1 MAQSKLKQFN
11 KWDALIYA
19 VIGILS
25 VGFLYPI
32 WYCLITSLS
41 SGDALN
47 KNIVLLWPIDLTLE
61 SYKYVF
67 TSDANI
73 FLYYRNSI
81 FYAVAGTAL
90 SLTLTAMMAYPFII
104 KDFIGKKFL
113 NVYMVITMFF
123 SGGLLPSF
131 ILISE
136 LGMRNTMWV
145 MIIPG
150 ALSVYNT
157 IIFRTFFRS
166 VSSSLRE
173 AAYIDGA
180 GHYRV
185 LAQIVVPVSKPLFA
199 TFALFGMVGKW
210 NEWFT
215 PYLYITDQTLKP
227 IQIFLRDSL
236 TTIQGLSQHFSVAQ
250 MTQIRVLPQNVRTAI
265 VIITILPILCVYPFL
280 QKYFVSGIMIGSLKE

>member
-1 MAQSKLKQFN
+1 P
-11 KWDALIYA
+11 Y
-19 VIGILS
+19 
-25 VGFLYPI
+25 
-32 WYCLITSLS
+32 
-41 SGDALN
+41 
-47 KNIVLLWPIDLTLE
+47 
-61 SYKYVF
+61 
-67 TSDANI
+67 
-73 FLYYRNSI
+73 
-81 FYAVAGTAL
+81 
-90 SLTLTAMMAYPFII
+90 
-104 KDFIGKKFL
+104 
-113 NVYMVITMFF
+113 
-123 SGGLLPSF
+123 F
-131 ILISE
+131 ILVSE
-136 LGMRNTMWV
+136 LGMRNTVWV

-215 PYLYITDQTLKP
+215 SYLFITDQTLKP
-227 IQIFLRDSL
+227 IQIFLRESL

>member
-1 MAQSKLKQFN
+1 
-11 KWDALIYA
+11 
-19 VIGILS
+19 
-25 VGFLYPI
+25 
-32 WYCLITSLS
+32 
-41 SGDALN
+41 
-47 KNIVLLWPIDLTLE
+47 
-61 SYKYVF
+61 
-67 TSDANI
+67 
-73 FLYYRNSI
+73 
-81 FYAVAGTAL
+81 
-90 SLTLTAMMAYPFII
+90 
-104 KDFIGKKFL
+104 
-113 NVYMVITMFF
+113 
-123 SGGLLPSF
+123 
-131 ILISE
+131 
-136 LGMRNTMWV
+136 MRNTVWV

-210 NEWFT
+210 NEWFV